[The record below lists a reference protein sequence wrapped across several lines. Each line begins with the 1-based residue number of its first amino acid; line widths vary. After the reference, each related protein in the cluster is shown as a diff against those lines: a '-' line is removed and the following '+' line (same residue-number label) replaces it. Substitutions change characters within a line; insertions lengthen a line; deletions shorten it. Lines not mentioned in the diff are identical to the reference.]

1 MLILMNS
8 LVGNSFINVLK
19 GQNDDVKNKLGSIIL
34 MSCSD
39 NYINNQLIEI
49 DVAFDFVTNW
59 FTWPMLLLIFNL
71 YIDYCGLELSYGG
84 TWNMMLRKARRCC
97 RSTNNSKKDRVN
109 QEEPLINETENQKQI
124 SSLAIN

>member
-59 FTWPMLLLIFNL
+59 FTWPMLLLILNL

-84 TWNMMLRKARRCC
+84 TWNMMCRKARRCC